1 MGNFQPSIDFVSV
14 KTQGVTLFEMFLKF
28 LDGRMDTPT
37 LYGWY
42 HLLCLAITVGLCVL
56 VFLKARNISD
66 KTFNLILGLTAGAL
80 LLLEVYKQLNFSYDV
95 STDTWSYQW
104 YAFPFQFCSTPM
116 YVMLVAS
123 LITNGKVKDSLCSF
137 MATYGL
143 FAGAA
148 VMFYPGDVFISTI
161 GINIQTM
168 IHHGM
173 MVVIG
178 VFMYVSGRAKL
189 SHKTILKALPAFVVL
204 VTIAMTANILY
215 GQFGDPEQT
224 FNMFY
229 ISPYYECTLPVL
241 SMFYG
246 QVHYVVFLALY
257 VFGFTLAG
265 YVMSLLAMGTAKLG
279 NLVLSKLQPK
289 EELL

>member
-1 MGNFQPSIDFVSV
+1 MGNFQPSISFVS
-14 KTQGVTLFEMFLKF
+14 TQIEGLSFFEQFLKL
-28 LDGRMDTPT
+28 LDGQMERPT

-42 HLLCLAITVGLCVL
+42 HLLCLVITVGLCVL
-56 VFLKARNISD
+56 VFLRARNISD
-66 KTFNLILGLTAGAL
+66 KTFNLIIGITAGTL
-80 LLLEVYKQLNFSYDV
+80 ILLEVYKQLNFSYNP

-116 YVMLVAS
+116 YVMLVAA
-123 LITNGKVKDSLCSF
+123 LVPNGKVKDSLCAF

-148 VMFYPGDVFISTI
+148 VMFYPGDVFIETI

-189 SHKTILKALPAFVVL
+189 SHKTILQALPTFAIL
-204 VTIAMTANILY
+204 VSVAMTANLLY
-215 GQFGDPEQT
+215 GAFGDPEQS

-229 ISPYYECTLPVL
+229 ISPYYPCTLPVL
-241 SMFYG
+241 SLFYG
-246 QVHYVVFLALY
+246 QVPYIIFLALY
-257 VFGFTLAG
+257 IFGFTLAG
-265 YVMSLLAMGTAKLG
+265 YVMSLLAIGVAKLREV
-279 NLVLSKLQPK
+279 VLKKLQPK
-289 EELL
+289 EETL